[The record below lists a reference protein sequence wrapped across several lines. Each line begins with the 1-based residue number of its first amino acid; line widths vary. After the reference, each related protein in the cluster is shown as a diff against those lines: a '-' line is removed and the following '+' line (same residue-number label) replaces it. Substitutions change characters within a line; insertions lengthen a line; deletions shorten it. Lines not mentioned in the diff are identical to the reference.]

1 MSEQKL
7 QAMILT
13 WLKANGYWVFKTVVC
28 NRKGIMD
35 IVGCGPEGRFL
46 GIEVK
51 FGDNKCSKLQS
62 WNILEVVKRGGIAFA
77 AWSLDDVKRNLRDYH
92 DNIVNTGEDK

>member
-1 MSEQKL
+1 MSEQKV
-7 QAMILT
+7 QTKILD

-35 IVGCGPEGRFL
+35 IVGCTPEGRFL

-51 FGDNKCSKLQS
+51 FGNNKASKLQS
-62 WNILEVVKRGGIAFA
+62 WNILEVARRNGIAFV
-77 AWSLDDVKRNLRDYH
+77 AWSLDEVKEKLDVYN
-92 DNIVNTGEDK
+92 

>member
-7 QAMILT
+7 QTKILN

-35 IVGCGPEGRFL
+35 IVGCTPKGRFL

-51 FGDNKCSKLQS
+51 FGANKASKLQS
-62 WNILEVVKRGGIAFA
+62 WNILEVEKRGGIAFIA
-77 AWSLDDVKRNLRDYH
+77 YTLDEVKKELEDENSNSL
-92 DNIVNTGEDK
+92 

>member
-7 QAMILT
+7 QKKILD
-13 WLKANGYWVFKTVVC
+13 WLKANGFWVFKTIVC

-35 IVGCGPEGRFL
+35 IVACSPKGKFV

-51 FGDNKCSKLQS
+51 LDYNKPTKLQA
-62 WNILEVVKRGGIAFA
+62 WNISEVCKCNGIAFVA
-77 AWSLDDVKRNLRDYH
+77 YDLETVKETLKDEL
-92 DNIVNTGEDK
+92 I